1 MKILVINCG
10 SSSLKYQLI
19 NMDNDVV
26 MAKGLVERIAIPGTN
41 LTHRPDGKD
50 KVVIEKDLANH
61 AEAFKLV
68 VDSLL
73 NPEYG
78 VISDMSEIN
87 AVGHR
92 VVHGGEYFSESV
104 LINDEVIEAIEK
116 CCALA
121 PLHNPAN
128 LIGIR
133 ACAEVIPGVPQ
144 VAVFD
149 TAFHQTMPKEM
160 YMYAIPYKYYEKYKI
175 RRYGFHG
182 TSHKYVAGIA
192 AKMLNKPIEETKI
205 ITCHLGNGSSITA
218 VQGGKSLDTT
228 MGFTPL
234 DGLLMGSRCGSI
246 DPAIIPFLMEKEGL
260 DAKAIDKMM
269 NKESGVEGLMEDKND
284 FRDIEI
290 MGAEG
295 HERAQMILD
304 MFRNQVVKYIGSYA
318 ALMGGVD
325 AIVFTAGVGENNKLL
340 RATVAKQL
348 SFMGVEIDEEKNNV
362 RGKLVDMSTPNAKV
376 KMMLIP
382 TNEELAIAVET
393 AKFV

>member
-1 MKILVINCG
+1 
-10 SSSLKYQLI
+10 
-19 NMDNDVV
+19 
-26 MAKGLVERIAIPGTN
+26 
-41 LTHRPDGKD
+41 
-50 KVVIEKDLANH
+50 
-61 AEAFKLV
+61 
-68 VDSLL
+68 
-73 NPEYG
+73 
-78 VISDMSEIN
+78 
-87 AVGHR
+87 
-92 VVHGGEYFSESV
+92 
-104 LINDEVIEAIEK
+104 
-116 CCALA
+116 
-121 PLHNPAN
+121 
-128 LIGIR
+128 
-133 ACAEVIPGVPQ
+133 
-144 VAVFD
+144 
-149 TAFHQTMPKEM
+149 
-160 YMYAIPYKYYEKYKI
+160 MYAIPYKYYEKYKI